1 MKVEVYNHGRWHG
14 DKLKGV
20 FVSMSPRE
28 ALGLIQTL
36 AQQLANEDP
45 NSGRIEFSPRNSPVS
60 YFSMCIDFEGVD
72 TISGIK
78 RYAAEEINKFRDLW
92 HKALEERTP
101 AKRRKKRA

>member
-1 MKVEVYNHGRWHG
+1 MNISVFKHGRG
-14 DKLKGV
+14 PRDKLKGV
-20 FVSMSPRE
+20 FVKMNPTE
-28 ALGLIQTL
+28 ALRLIQTL
-36 AQQLANEDP
+36 ASQLAQEDP
-45 NSGRIEFSPRNSPVS
+45 NLGRIEFSPRNSPVS